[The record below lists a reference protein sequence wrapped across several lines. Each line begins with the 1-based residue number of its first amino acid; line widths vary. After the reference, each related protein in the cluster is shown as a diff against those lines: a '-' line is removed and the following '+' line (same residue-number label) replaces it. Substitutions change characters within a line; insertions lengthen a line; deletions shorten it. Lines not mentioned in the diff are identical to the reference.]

1 MESVKN
7 RRLYIPFICL
17 LAFLCASP
25 MAAQKQSKVEKLL
38 KLLVNNENEKFA
50 KNRDKLDA
58 ETAAAFEAELK
69 LIELCDQMWNQQE
82 VAVAKEY
89 FQAYMTATKGNFLA
103 ICQGAEVDAG
113 ELRKRMENCINATLD
128 EYPNKLIYSGSLV
141 EAVKASGYELSDE
154 VKSHLLQIHEE
165 ELWKDFMHNKNI
177 PKCERYMEEYAEGKH
192 KQEAMVEYNRLL
204 LQTVKTSPSSSN
216 FKRFFDHERLN
227 TFFGGRTKRE
237 GMDQAVSLYDDY
249 LYGNI
254 CKAQAVASIKHAIT
268 EYEQSPYLQPAD
280 RKHAGTLEYKKDS
293 IDYEVLKLEVNAASK
308 LELIREY
315 LKTHKYKEFRDKA
328 NLLRQ
333 PFEQQL
339 VWSNPNIIQ
348 SYSKGVL
355 MKSNETRNGKTV
367 QKTYMYD
374 ENGRLVS
381 IKETVEERGTTTL
394 QTNFLYDAQGHC
406 VEEVQVNQRG
416 MKEVYKRRRTYSTLG
431 IILTDSTAYQNGKLI
446 VRKYHPKF
454 NLLTE
459 EINFEKN
466 IRQSSIFNQY
476 DKKGK
481 LVKKEETFPLDK
493 DPLPTQV
500 SRQIDQY
507 EYDAYGYLTRI
518 SFEKLLVSNE
528 KTNGSLIFL
537 YDEFGNQIDSN
548 AYYEYDNTG
557 RWIQKTDRGDEK
569 NTEKIQVIYQ

>member
-154 VKSHLLQIHEE
+154 AKSHLLQIHEE
-165 ELWKDFMHNKNI
+165 ELWKDFMRNKNI

-254 CKAQAVASIKHAIT
+254 CKAQAIASIKQAIT

>member
-69 LIELCDQMWNQQE
+69 LIELCDQMWNQQK

-254 CKAQAVASIKHAIT
+254 CKAQAVASIKQAIT

>member
-141 EAVKASGYELSDE
+141 EAVKASEYELSDE
-154 VKSHLLQIHEE
+154 AKSHLLQIHEE
-165 ELWKDFMHNKNI
+165 ELWKDFMRNKNI

-254 CKAQAVASIKHAIT
+254 CKAQAIASIKQAIT

>member
-154 VKSHLLQIHEE
+154 AKSHLLQIHEE
-165 ELWKDFMHNKNI
+165 ELWKDFMRNKNI

-254 CKAQAVASIKHAIT
+254 CKAQAVASIKQAIT

>member
-254 CKAQAVASIKHAIT
+254 CKAQAVASIKQAIT

-293 IDYEVLKLEVNAASK
+293 IDYEVLKLEMNAASK

>member
-254 CKAQAVASIKHAIT
+254 CKAQAVASIKQAIT

>member
-1 MESVKN
+1 M
-7 RRLYIPFICL
+7 
-17 LAFLCASP
+17 
-25 MAAQKQSKVEKLL
+25 
-38 KLLVNNENEKFA
+38 
-50 KNRDKLDA
+50 
-58 ETAAAFEAELK
+58 
-69 LIELCDQMWNQQE
+69 
-82 VAVAKEY
+82 
-89 FQAYMTATKGNFLA
+89 
-103 ICQGAEVDAG
+103 
-113 ELRKRMENCINATLD
+113 
-128 EYPNKLIYSGSLV
+128 
-141 EAVKASGYELSDE
+141 
-154 VKSHLLQIHEE
+154 
-165 ELWKDFMHNKNI
+165 
-177 PKCERYMEEYAEGKH
+177 
-192 KQEAMVEYNRLL
+192 
-204 LQTVKTSPSSSN
+204 
-216 FKRFFDHERLN
+216 
-227 TFFGGRTKRE
+227 
-237 GMDQAVSLYDDY
+237 
-249 LYGNI
+249 
-254 CKAQAVASIKHAIT
+254 
-268 EYEQSPYLQPAD
+268 
-280 RKHAGTLEYKKDS
+280 
-293 IDYEVLKLEVNAASK
+293 NAASK

-481 LVKKEETFPLDK
+481 LVKKRRDI
-493 DPLPTQV
+493 PTGQR
-500 SRQIDQY
+500 SAPYAGEQ
-507 EYDAYGYLTRI
+507 A
-518 SFEKLLVSNE
+518 
-528 KTNGSLIFL
+528 
-537 YDEFGNQIDSN
+537 
-548 AYYEYDNTG
+548 
-557 RWIQKTDRGDEK
+557 DRP
-569 NTEKIQVIYQ
+569 V

>member
-58 ETAAAFEAELK
+58 ETAVAFEAELK

-154 VKSHLLQIHEE
+154 AKSHLLQIHEE
-165 ELWKDFMHNKNI
+165 ELWKDFMRNKNI

-254 CKAQAVASIKHAIT
+254 CKAQAVASIKQAIT

>member
-58 ETAAAFEAELK
+58 ETAAAFKAELK

>member
-58 ETAAAFEAELK
+58 ETAVAFEAELK

-154 VKSHLLQIHEE
+154 AKSHLLQIHEE
-165 ELWKDFMHNKNI
+165 ELWKDFMRNKNI

-254 CKAQAVASIKHAIT
+254 CKAQAVASIKQAIT

-459 EINFEKN
+459 EINFEKH

-528 KTNGSLIFL
+528 K
-537 YDEFGNQIDSN
+537 
-548 AYYEYDNTG
+548 
-557 RWIQKTDRGDEK
+557 
-569 NTEKIQVIYQ
+569 

>member
-280 RKHAGTLEYKKDS
+280 RKHARTLEYKKDS

>member
-128 EYPNKLIYSGSLV
+128 EHPNKLIYSGSLV

-254 CKAQAVASIKHAIT
+254 CKAQAVASIKQAIT

>member
-154 VKSHLLQIHEE
+154 AKSHLLQIHEE
-165 ELWKDFMHNKNI
+165 ELWKDFMRNKNI

-254 CKAQAVASIKHAIT
+254 CKAQAIASIKQAIT

-374 ENGRLVS
+374 ENDRLVS

>member
-38 KLLVNNENEKFA
+38 KLLANNENEKFA

-154 VKSHLLQIHEE
+154 AKSHLLQIHEE
-165 ELWKDFMHNKNI
+165 ELWKDFMRNKNI

-254 CKAQAVASIKHAIT
+254 CKAQAVASIKQAIT

-466 IRQSSIFNQY
+466 IRKSSIFNQY

>member
-17 LAFLCASP
+17 LALLCASP

-58 ETAAAFEAELK
+58 ETAVAFEAELK

-154 VKSHLLQIHEE
+154 AKSHLLQIHEE
-165 ELWKDFMHNKNI
+165 ELWKDFMRNKNI

-254 CKAQAVASIKHAIT
+254 CKAQAVASIKQAIT